1 MIKTKS
7 KILSQ
12 RKILRALLKQ
22 LRTNAQL
29 TQTDLARKLK
39 QPQSFVSKYE
49 SGERRL
55 DLIELRNIC
64 KALGIPLLS
73 FVKRFDESI

>member
-1 MIKTKS
+1 MQKAIY
-7 KILSQ
+7 SQ
-12 RKILRALLKQ
+12 DQSRLQKLLKTA
-22 LRTNAQL
+22 RVEAGL
-29 TQTDLARKLK
+29 TQAELAQHLGVN
-39 QPQSFVSKYE
+39 QSFVSKYE

-73 FVKRFDESI
+73 FVKRFDEST

>member
-1 MIKTKS
+1 MQKAIY
-7 KILSQ
+7 SQ
-12 RKILRALLKQ
+12 DQSRLQKLLKTA
-22 LRTNAQL
+22 RVEAGL
-29 TQTDLARKLK
+29 TQAELAQRLGVN
-39 QPQSFVSKYE
+39 QSFVSKYE

-73 FVKRFDESI
+73 FVKRFDEST

>member
-1 MIKTKS
+1 VQKAIY
-7 KILSQ
+7 SQ
-12 RKILRALLKQ
+12 DQSRLQKLLKTA
-22 LRTNAQL
+22 RVEAGL
-29 TQTDLARKLK
+29 TQAELAQRLGVN
-39 QPQSFVSKYE
+39 QSFVSKYE

-73 FVKRFDESI
+73 FVKRFDEST